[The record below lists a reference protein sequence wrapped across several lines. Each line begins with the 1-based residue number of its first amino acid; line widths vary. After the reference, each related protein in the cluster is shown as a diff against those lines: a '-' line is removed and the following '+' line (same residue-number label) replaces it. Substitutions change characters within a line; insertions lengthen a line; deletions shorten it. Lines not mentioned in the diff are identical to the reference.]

1 MKAII
6 KVPDQFTAKGRVTV
20 RGYASG
26 TIEKVEPDAA
36 ALMRCHYQLRR
47 LPYTAEYDDFRNR
60 ISHRIDELNKR
71 IEAVF
76 RRYALGL
83 ETATDNLIMT
93 GSLTGRDLLVQYL
106 IGGTTY
112 SGGLNY
118 GALGTG
124 TTTPASTDT
133 QLTAEVA
140 RVVPSTI
147 IDVGNNQVQL
157 QCYFPDA
164 NLANATYHEAGTFMN
179 GSAIANSGQI
189 FNHALLG
196 TPYTKT
202 SGVDTTL
209 QVNISIS

>member
-1 MKAII
+1 MLI
-6 KVPDQFTAKGRVTV
+6 KVPDQFAATGRVIV
-20 RGYASG
+20 RGYSGG
-26 TIEKVEPDAA
+26 TIERVQPYAA
-36 ALMRCHYQLRR
+36 SFMRAQSQLRH
-47 LPYTAEYDDFRNR
+47 LPFTSEYADLRKR
-60 ISHRIDELNKR
+60 SLHRIEELNKR
-71 IEAVF
+71 IEAIF
-76 RRYALGL
+76 QRYALL

-112 SGGLNY
+112 GGGLNY

-124 TTTPASTDT
+124 TATPAAGDT
-133 QLTAEVA
+133 QLGAEVA

-164 NLANATYHEAGTFMN
+164 NLPNGTYHEAGTFMN
-179 GSAIANSGQI
+179 GSATLNTGQI

-196 TPYTKT
+196 TPFTKT
-202 SGVDTTL
+202 TGVDSTL
-209 QVNISIS
+209 QVNVSIS